1 MAVGPTRRKQDKL
14 AVLAAGFALAAWF
27 VTPAFGAPAHDT
39 LCSESRDATLEVSEN
54 ELSATLV
61 NHEMKEQDAT
71 DRVDALSADHLL
83 SPRAAATIRKVFADS
98 DDEAEEA
105 EATQTDADETVI
117 MNTRVPGFSDDELA
131 RFKRQMYRKDI

>member
-14 AVLAAGFALAAWF
+14 AVLAAGLALAAWF
-27 VTPAFGAPAHDT
+27 ATPAFGAPAHDA
-39 LCSESRDATLEVSEN
+39 LCNESRDATLEVSEN
-54 ELSATLV
+54 ELSATLI
-61 NHEMKEQDAT
+61 NHEVTEQDAA
-71 DRVDALSADHLL
+71 DRVDILSADHLL

-98 DDEAEEA
+98 DDEVEES
-105 EATQTDADETVI
+105 EATQTEADETVI